1 MVLRVDVIRSNKGV
15 LNNLIN
21 YTQSLSNNMLGTRT
35 ACLYIS
41 LSLLLCP
48 GGLTKPTGVIAWLTE
63 ISGPLKNLSS
73 SITGPTQHCK

>member
-35 ACLYIS
+35 ACLSIS

-63 ISGPLKNLSS
+63 ISGPLNNLSS
-73 SITGPTQHCK
+73 SITGPAQHCK